1 MVHNSVVPASESV
14 THPTDLDKDSEDL
27 FASPSQPELKS
38 TQVKSMALGSRNLS
52 NPNTKD
58 TANDSTI
65 DADEV
70 REAALRRE
78 LAGIRSV
85 NEVIEGVV
93 ESLERAKG
101 NMEVGWILLFLLSSL
116 KKHVSSTLDGFP
128 HRDQCYSSAQYL
140 DPHSFPDRA
149 QSTFNSEP

>member
-1 MVHNSVVPASESV
+1 MVHNSVLPASESV
-14 THPTDLDKDSEDL
+14 THPSDLDKDSEDL

-52 NPNTKD
+52 NPNPKD
-58 TANDSTI
+58 TANESTL

-70 REAALRRE
+70 REVGLRRE

-93 ESLERAKG
+93 QSLERAKG
-101 NMEVGWILLFLLSSL
+101 NMEVGWILLFSAEPF
-116 KKHVSSTLDGFP
+116 KKACLIRFRRFP
-128 HRDQCYSSAQYL
+128 A
-140 DPHSFPDRA
+140 P
-149 QSTFNSEP
+149 